1 MKLLAIIPARGGSK
15 RIPGKNRRLFLGN
28 PMLTYSVRAATEAG
42 IFDEIICSTDD
53 PEIAELAEAAGARIP
68 FLRSPETSTDAAALE
83 DVFLEVL
90 NEYSKRGQTF
100 QYFCGIMA
108 TAPFLT
114 AFRLRDSFEKIAA
127 QKADLLVPVVRFSYP
142 IQRALFQNEK
152 GRLEMFQ
159 PQYRDFRS
167 QDLVPA
173 YHDAGQFY
181 WNETTS
187 FLKDF
192 RRNFKDAVPYEL
204 PESEVQ
210 DIDTEEDWKIAEMKY
225 RLIHGT
231 ETAP

>member
-15 RIPGKNRRLFLGN
+15 RIPGKNRRLFLGQ
-28 PMLTYSVRAATEAG
+28 PILTYSIKAAVESG
-42 IFDEIICSTDD
+42 LFDEIICSTDD
-53 PEIAELAEAAGARIP
+53 PEIAKLAEAAGARIP
-68 FLRSPETSTDAAALE
+68 FLRSPETSNDMAGLE

-90 NEYSKRGQTF
+90 NEYSRRGRSF

-114 AFRLRDSFEKIAA
+114 AFRLRDSFEKMRQLNAN
-127 QKADLLVPVVRFSYP
+127 LLVPVVRFSYP
-142 IQRALFQNEK
+142 IQRAVFKNQS

-159 PQYRDFRS
+159 PQYRDSRS

-181 WNETTS
+181 WNETAS

-204 PESEVQ
+204 LESEVQ
-210 DIDTEEDWKIAEMKY
+210 DIDTEEDWKIAEIKY
-225 RLIHGT
+225 QILHQKSDRT
-231 ETAP
+231 